1 MDSLNEKKKLKKVR
15 SFGITFSIL
24 FLIIAIYDL
33 AKFEFLYL
41 YFFGVSSAI
50 SLVTFFC
57 PMILFKPSLYWEKL
71 GLLLGKFFSP
81 IILSLIY
88 LLTIVPINFL
98 VRLMR
103 VDLLNKKI
111 NRKTKSYW
119 IDSKDK
125 HIGFKSQF

>member
-33 AKFEFLYL
+33 AKLEFLYL

-71 GLLLGKFFSP
+71 GLLLGRFFSP
-81 IILSLIY
+81 IILL
-88 LLTIVPINFL
+88 
-98 VRLMR
+98 
-103 VDLLNKKI
+103 
-111 NRKTKSYW
+111 
-119 IDSKDK
+119 
-125 HIGFKSQF
+125 

>member
-41 YFFGVSSAI
+41 YLFGIGSAM
-50 SLVTFFC
+50 SLITFFY
-57 PMILFKPSLYWEKL
+57 PMILFKPSLYWEKF

-98 VRLMR
+98 VRLMS
-103 VDLLNKKI
+103 VDLLKKK
-111 NRKTKSYW
+111 N
-119 IDSKDK
+119 
-125 HIGFKSQF
+125 